1 MILVEIRISCIV
13 YCKQLQGFIFLM
25 CNELFAIGM
34 LTMFLVVWM
43 AVKLV
48 NIVFQN
54 KNAGRNVEKYTNEFK
69 SWCNLLNI
77 HTYIDD
83 THIET
88 LNHIVLFKK
97 IIIIIKVVDIIWLH
111 KKYLIIERYSYIYL
125 WLTCRECEWFKHFT
139 IIKFM

>member
-1 MILVEIRISCIV
+1 
-13 YCKQLQGFIFLM
+13 
-25 CNELFAIGM
+25 
-34 LTMFLVVWM
+34 M

-125 WLTCRECEWFKHFT
+125 
-139 IIKFM
+139 